1 MGGTDDP
8 DNLVELT
15 VEEHA
20 EAHRK
25 LYEKYGHMQD
35 LIMWKGVSE
44 ITKFGMLS
52 DDQRRA
58 IKRIAG
64 TWRSTTILKENHS
77 G

>member
-8 DNLVELT
+8 DNIVELT

-35 LIMWKGVSE
+35 LIMWQNTANFRTL
-44 ITKFGMLS
+44 IIDNL
-52 DDQRRA
+52 
-58 IKRIAG
+58 II
-64 TWRSTTILKENHS
+64 
-77 G
+77 